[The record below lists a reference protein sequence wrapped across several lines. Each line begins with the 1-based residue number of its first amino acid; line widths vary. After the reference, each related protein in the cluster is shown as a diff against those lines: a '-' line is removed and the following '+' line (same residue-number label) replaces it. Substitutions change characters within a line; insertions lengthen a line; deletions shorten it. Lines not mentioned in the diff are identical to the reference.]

1 MARANRL
8 DCATPPST
16 HLLARHASRLLPQT
30 AARPVAA
37 ARPAASI
44 SPADTRQILPRPN
57 RRPLRPGRPASLM
70 QQDDSGEIAQKKN
83 VPRLDRDSLPPDA
96 TDKG

>member
-1 MARANRL
+1 
-8 DCATPPST
+8 
-16 HLLARHASRLLPQT
+16 
-30 AARPVAA
+30 
-37 ARPAASI
+37 
-44 SPADTRQILPRPN
+44 
-57 RRPLRPGRPASLM
+57 M